1 MNINIQYVIISY
13 EKGVDKMA
21 YTQAQNRATQ
31 KYIKSNYD
39 RFELVAPKGKKAEY
53 KAIAESKGLSL
64 NQYVIGLIEE
74 DIKKGSSL

>member
-1 MNINIQYVIISY
+1 MNINIQYDIIGY

-21 YTQAQNRATQ
+21 YTQAQKRATA
-31 KYIKSNYD
+31 KYMKANLDDIKIRVKKGD
-39 RFELVAPKGKKAEY
+39 RERY

-74 DIKKGSSL
+74 DIKKCNSI